1 MGEIVA
7 DQAEGLRRLLQHDYV
22 RIVAVIGGRQGV
34 GRTTAVTNI
43 AVALARRGRRVLIL
57 DEQVE
62 RRNVDSM
69 LGIAGGDDLL
79 QVIRGKRTLAQ
90 VMRPGP
96 DGVMVATAA
105 QSLKALAI
113 PDFRRED
120 NLVRAFRQLSAS
132 IDVVL
137 IDALSDVASNQ
148 LSFSLAAQEIVLMVS
163 PSTASLTDAYA
174 LIKVLSRDFARRQF
188 HILVNRVTNRT
199 EGEAI
204 FANLAGVAARFLRI
218 QPKLVGWVPKDDKL
232 RQASRL
238 RRLVVDA
245 FPDAPAATAFR
256 RLAEAVDEWPYPKG
270 ETGRLD
276 NFALRLIQRSRLTAE
291 CSND

>member
-22 RIVAVIGGRQGV
+22 RVVAVAGGRQGV
-34 GRTTAVTNI
+34 GRTTVVVNL

-57 DEQVE
+57 DEQVG
-62 RRNVDSM
+62 RRSIDAM
-69 LGIAGGDDLL
+69 LDIAGGDDLL
-79 QVIRGKRTLAQ
+79 HVIRGERTLEQ

-96 DGVMVATAA
+96 EGVMVAAAA
-105 QSLKALAI
+105 QGLKALAGL
-113 PDFRRED
+113 DSSRED
-120 NLVRAFRQLSAS
+120 SLVRAFRRLSAA

-137 IDALSDVASNQ
+137 IDAASDVAGDR
-148 LSFSLAAQEIVLMVS
+148 LSFSLAAQEVVLMVS
-163 PSTASLTDAYA
+163 PSAASLTDVYA

-188 HILVNRVTNRT
+188 RILVNRVTDQP

-204 FANLAGVAARFLRI
+204 FTHLAEVAARFLRI
-218 QPKLVGWVPKDDKL
+218 QPVLMGCVPKDNQL

-238 RRLVVDA
+238 YRPVVDA
-245 FPDAPAATAFR
+245 FPDAPAAAAFR
-256 RLAEAVDEWPYPKG
+256 RLAETIDEWPYPKD

-276 NFALRLIQRSRLTAE
+276 HFMQRLIQRSRLTAE
-291 CSND
+291 CSQ